1 MGNSQSRW
9 TPGYKDGEWM
19 EKIYIAGLETPL
31 GTMWAASS
39 EKGLVQFNMSG
50 NKESFMR
57 ELRARIKAEYV
68 EDPGKFKA
76 LKAELDRYFKGEKF
90 VFRGPFDMRGTP
102 FQVDV
107 WKAIYSIP
115 YGKLTSYG
123 GIAKQ
128 IGRPKAVRAV
138 GNAVGDNPMGLIVP
152 CHRVISSDGGIGG
165 FTGGLDWKRKLLL
178 QEGILPSA
186 KDKSESGIDLRKFF
200 K

>member
-1 MGNSQSRW
+1 V
-9 TPGYKDGEWM
+9 

-31 GTMWAASS
+31 GTMWAAAS
-39 EKGLVQFNMSG
+39 EKGLVQFSMSG
-50 NKESFMR
+50 DREGFMR
-57 ELRARIKAEYV
+57 ELKARIKAEYV

-76 LKAELDRYFKGEKF
+76 LRAELDRYFKGERFIFK
-90 VFRGPFDMRGTP
+90 GPFDMRGTP

-107 WKAIYSIP
+107 WKAIHSIP

-152 CHRVISSDGGIGG
+152 CHRVVSSDGGIGG
-165 FTGGLDWKRKLLL
+165 FTGGLDWKRKLLAR
-178 QEGILPSA
+178 EGILPSP
-186 KDKSESGIDLRKFF
+186 KDKSETGVDLLKFF

>member
-1 MGNSQSRW
+1 
-9 TPGYKDGEWM
+9 M
-19 EKIYIAGLETPL
+19 EKIYYGGLKTPL
-31 GTMWAASS
+31 GTMWAATS
-39 EKGLVQFNMSG
+39 EKGYVLFNMS
-50 NKESFMR
+50 NKPERFLA
-57 ELRARIKAEYV
+57 ELKTRVKDAEYI
-68 EDPGKFKA
+68 EDASKLKA
-76 LKAELDRYFKGEKF
+76 LQAELDRYFKGEKF
-90 VFRGPFDMRGTP
+90 IFKGPFDMRGTA

-138 GNAVGDNPMGLIVP
+138 GNAVGDNPLGLIVP
-152 CHRVISSDGGIGG
+152 CHRVVSNNGGIGG
-165 FTGGLDWKRKLLL
+165 FTGGLDWKRKLLY

-186 KDKSESGIDLRKFF
+186 KDKSETGIDLRKFF

>member
-1 MGNSQSRW
+1 L
-9 TPGYKDGEWM
+9 
-19 EKIYIAGLETPL
+19 EKIYYTGLETPL
-31 GTMWAASS
+31 GIMWAAASD
-39 EKGLVQFNMSG
+39 KGYVQFNMSN
-50 NKESFMR
+50 NKENCMK
-57 ELRARIKAEYV
+57 ELKARIKAEYI
-68 EDPGKFKA
+68 EDPSKFKS

-90 VFRGPFDMRGTP
+90 VFKGPFDMRGTP

-115 YGKLTSYG
+115 YGKLMSYG
-123 GIAKQ
+123 GIAEQ

-152 CHRVISSDGGIGG
+152 CHRVVWGNGGIGG
-165 FTGGLDWKRKLLL
+165 FSGGLEWKRKLLL

-186 KDKSESGIDLRKFF
+186 KDKSETGIDLRKFF